1 MSSSGAGLIAQTQTN
16 IGPVLLSVNPFK
28 RLPITGQDYVD
39 KYRGKYRHELPPHIY
54 ALAEEAYRAVKND
67 RENQCV
73 IIRCVPPSDKLM
85 LRCISLTR
93 ARTVVSLAL
102 VRPRRPS

>member
-1 MSSSGAGLIAQTQTN
+1 M
-16 IGPVLLSVNPFK
+16 LLSVNPFK

-73 IIRCVPPSDKLM
+73 IIRCVLPS
-85 LRCISLTR
+85 SN
-93 ARTVVSLAL
+93 
-102 VRPRRPS
+102 

>member
-1 MSSSGAGLIAQTQTN
+1 M
-16 IGPVLLSVNPFK
+16 LLSVNPFK

-73 IIRCVPPSDKLM
+73 IIRYVPLLVKLM
-85 LRCISLTR
+85 LRYISLTP
-93 ARTVVSLAL
+93 ARIQW
-102 VRPRRPS
+102 